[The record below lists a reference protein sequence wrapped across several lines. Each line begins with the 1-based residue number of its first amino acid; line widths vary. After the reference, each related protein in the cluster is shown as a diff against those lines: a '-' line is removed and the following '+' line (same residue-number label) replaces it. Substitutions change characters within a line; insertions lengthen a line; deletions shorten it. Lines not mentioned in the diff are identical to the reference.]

1 MKPHTSWGYEHYK
14 PLFYASG
21 DIYICRIAPFAGG
34 FTFDTKEYPDTAFEV
49 YLRKRSETE
58 FTCVGMMTGRTFMY
72 VKTGK
77 RAVSGL
83 CGPERESATAM

>member
-49 YLRKRSETE
+49 
-58 FTCVGMMTGRTFMY
+58 
-72 VKTGK
+72 
-77 RAVSGL
+77 
-83 CGPERESATAM
+83 